1 MERPFSICS
10 LVCAAVALI
19 VTADGMAREQED
31 FPARPIQV
39 VVPATPGGPVDT
51 GIRMIEARLA
61 AALGVPLVLVNRPGA
76 SGIVGMNSVAT
87 AAANG
92 YTIAAGINSTFT
104 VVHISGSTVP
114 YSLDSFALIGNYAT
128 DVSVLAVH
136 PDAPWKTLQELVEFA
151 YKNPGK
157 LTYGSAGVGTVS
169 SLSMESVKHAFKL
182 DITSVPFAGGAQMT
196 VAILGKHVD
205 IGMVPYSSTA
215 AAMLQ
220 EKKLRPLLTTAAKRL
235 LPLPDVPT
243 LGEVGVPVKAFNL
256 VLGLYA
262 PKATPEA
269 ALNVLVNA
277 LAETMKDPAVEAKIE
292 NIGLFAQY
300 ENPAVARERLMN
312 EYKDVLELD
321 RQLPKAR

>member
-1 MERPFSICS
+1 MQQLSIRS
-10 LVCAAVALI
+10 VVCAAVALSA
-19 VTADGMAREQED
+19 ADSDVQAQEA
-31 FPARPIQV
+31 FPARPIQI

-51 GIRMIEARLA
+51 GIRMIEARLGT
-61 AALGVPLVLVNRPGA
+61 ALGVPLVLVNRPGA
-76 SGIVGMNSVAT
+76 SGIVGLSSVAT
-87 AAANG
+87 AAPNG
-92 YTIAAGINSTFT
+92 YTIGAGINSAFT
-104 VVHISGSTVP
+104 IVHISGSTVP

-136 PDAPWKTLQELVEFA
+136 PEAPWQTLQELVEFA
-151 YKNPGK
+151 HKNPGK

-182 DITSVPFAGGAQMT
+182 DITAVPFAGGAQMT

-205 IGMVPYSSTA
+205 VGMVPYSTA
-215 AAMLQ
+215 AAMLR

-235 LPLPDVPT
+235 APLPDTPT
-243 LGEVGVPVKAFNL
+243 LSEIGVPVRVFNL

-262 PKATPEA
+262 PKATPDS
-269 ALNVLVNA
+269 ALDVLVNA

-300 ENPAVARERLMN
+300 ENPVVARERLTT
-312 EYKDVLELD
+312 EYQDVLGLD